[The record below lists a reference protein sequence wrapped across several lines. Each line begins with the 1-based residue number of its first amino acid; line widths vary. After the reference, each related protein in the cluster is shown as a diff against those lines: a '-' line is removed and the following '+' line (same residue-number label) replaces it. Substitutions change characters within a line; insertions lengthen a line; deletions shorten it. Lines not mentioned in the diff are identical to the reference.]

1 MGVIVRGKLQEGGR
15 RNRIKWSSLSR
26 EGGSGVGHLCLINSR
41 TFYHTHLL
49 LLNQIRTVKTAKAA
63 ASPPHQECEDTD
75 GGGGVPQA
83 SQCSLLGSQDTG
95 IPPRPRAWKP
105 TPRKEGMNPPPRGGQ
120 GEGESWGELQPGYS
134 TRQGRR
140 GRGPNSASTVCLHS
154 STTQKQQHT
163 NHVCN
168 LTFLAHV
175 LNV

>member
-1 MGVIVRGKLQEGGR
+1 MQPSRIPGYRDPSKAKSLETDTQEGGD
-15 RNRIKWSSLSR
+15 
-26 EGGSGVGHLCLINSR
+26 E
-41 TFYHTHLL
+41 
-49 LLNQIRTVKTAKAA
+49 
-63 ASPPHQECEDTD
+63 P
-75 GGGGVPQA
+75 
-83 SQCSLLGSQDTG
+83 
-95 IPPRPRAWKP
+95 
-105 TPRKEGMNPPPRGGQ
+105 PPPRGGQ

>member
-63 ASPPHQECEDTD
+63 ASPPHQECEDAD

-105 TPRKEGMNPPPRGGQ
+105 TPRKEGMNPPRPEEGKGKGSPGGSYSQATPRGRAG
-120 GEGESWGELQPGYS
+120 GDVAPTARPRCVYTAALPKS
-134 TRQGRR
+134 
-140 GRGPNSASTVCLHS
+140 S
-154 STTQKQQHT
+154 STQTMC
-163 NHVCN
+163 VI
-168 LTFLAHV
+168 
-175 LNV
+175 